1 MHRVRSPEV
10 GSISGVNRPLKNT
23 LLKHD
28 WFNLKQSCFR
38 AARGLPLLCV
48 LAIVLVVWFA
58 GALWMNWDQAQS
70 LADEDAKWPDIFW
83 AALSLDRPLLPTPD
97 QVAGEMI
104 RGVFGYPILS
114 PRSLLFHAGVT
125 AWAAGA
131 GFAIAVVAGMLL
143 AIGIVHVRTLDRAL
157 MPWLIASQAV
167 PVLAIA
173 PMVVVVLGNI
183 GVTGVLPK
191 ALIAGWLSFFPITTG
206 MVKGLLSSD
215 PMQRDLMRTYS
226 ATERQVFAKLRWPA
240 SVAFLFPAMKVAA
253 PLALVGAIV
262 AELPTGAQSGL
273 GARLLT
279 GSYYG
284 QTPQIWAA
292 LFMAAMLA
300 MLAIVVVDVAQLLV
314 VRARGGRL

>member
-1 MHRVRSPEV
+1 MAMRDRL
-10 GSISGVNRPLKNT
+10 GRI
-23 LLKHD
+23 
-28 WFNLKQSCFR
+28 
-38 AARGLPLLCV
+38 LPLLAV
-48 LAIVLVVWFA
+48 LAIMLVVWFA
-58 GALWMNWDQAQS
+58 AAVAMNWDQALA
-70 LADEDAKWPDIFW
+70 LADDDATT
-83 AALSLDRPLLPTPD
+83 AAIAQATLSLDRPLLPTPD
-97 QVAGEMI
+97 QVADEMI
-104 RGVFGYPILS
+104 RSVFGYSPWS

-125 AWAAGA
+125 ASAALI
-131 GFAIAVVAGMLL
+131 GFAIALVAGIAL

-183 GVTGVLPK
+183 GLTGTLPK
-191 ALIAGWLSFFPITTG
+191 ALIAGWLSFFPVTTG
-206 MVKGLLSSD
+206 MVKGLRSAD

-226 ATERQVFAKLRWPA
+226 ATGGQVFAKLRWPSA
-240 SVAFLFPAMKVAA
+240 MAFLFPAMKVAA

-262 AELPTGAQSGL
+262 AELPTGAQAGL

-284 QTPQIWAA
+284 QTLQIWAA
-292 LFMAAMLA
+292 LMMAALLA
-300 MLAIVVVDVAQLLV
+300 VLAVALVDAAQALL